1 MDDALHDLGRLLP
14 ELVDGYAG
22 IRRYIATDGVLPA
35 SSKALIVAA
44 AAATMGADQLAQA
57 ELRRGRELGATEV
70 QAAVCAGTLLLSRG
84 EAACKRLL
92 TAAGQIGVLPPQRG
106 ASELESS
113 DYFLAYNAADEL
125 PARMRL
131 LRDLAPEVFEGYF
144 RMHHAALSSDPQTD
158 AFAEL
163 VLCAINAADL
173 EAGFVAIHGASAR
186 RRGVTDAELVEAIL
200 CAVPV
205 AGVAAWAAGSA
216 GLFPDA

>member
-1 MDDALHDLGRLLP
+1 MAYPSRSRPAEVDDALHELRRLLP
-14 ELVDGYAG
+14 ELIDGYEG
-22 IRRYIATDGVLPA
+22 IRGYLATDGALPA

-44 AAATMGADQLAQA
+44 GAATLGAEQVARA

-70 QAAVCAGTLLLSRG
+70 QVAVCAATLLLSRG
-84 EAACKRLL
+84 EAACRRLL
-92 TAAGQIGVLPPQRG
+92 AAAGEISALPPQRA
-106 ASELESS
+106 ASELDSS
-113 DYFLAYNAADEL
+113 DYFLAYNAAAEL

-131 LRDLAPEVFEGYF
+131 LRDLAPAVFEGYF
-144 RMHHAALSSDPQTD
+144 RMHHAVLSSDPQTD

-173 EAGFVAIHGASAR
+173 ETGFVAIHGASAR

-205 AGVAAWAAGSA
+205 
-216 GLFPDA
+216 